1 MMNIAFQDF
10 QRDLACHLRDPH
22 HVRRPKGV
30 APRPAALYGE
40 LVFGNLCGFLD
51 ACFPVCREILGEA
64 RWRRLHRAF
73 LRDWPLRTPWFREI
87 PAQFVRYLADAPIT
101 QSLPR
106 WLAQLAH
113 YEWTELAV
121 DTLDCAAP
129 AAQPA
134 QDLLAG
140 PLCVNPALMVC
151 HYDWPVHRIH
161 AGWRPR
167 VPRPT
172 VLAVY
177 RDHALDVRFC
187 EINTVTAQLLE
198 DLREPHR
205 CAADVVLKLAATLH
219 HPDPARL
226 LEFAAPL
233 LQDLQAQGILLG
245 VPS

>member
-1 MMNIAFQDF
+1 MEHAFQTF
-10 QRDLACHLRDPH
+10 QRDLARHLRDPRGA
-22 HVRRPKGV
+22 RRPHGV
-30 APRPAALYGE
+30 ASRPAAVYGE

-51 ACFPVCREILGEA
+51 ACFPVCRELLGEA

-87 PAQFVRYLADAPIT
+87 PAQFVRYLAEAPIV
-101 QSLPR
+101 QPLPR
-106 WLAQLAH
+106 WLAHLAH

-121 DTLDCAAP
+121 DTLDCVVP
-129 AAQPA
+129 DTQPA
-134 QDLLAG
+134 QDPLAH

-151 HYDWPVHRIH
+151 HYDWPVHLIH

-167 VPRPT
+167 QLRPT
-172 VLAVY
+172 VLAIY
-177 RDHALDVRFC
+177 RDAALDVRFC
-187 EINTVTAQLLE
+187 EINAVTAQLLE

-205 CAADVVLKLAATLH
+205 CAADVVRQLAVTLH

-226 LEFAAPL
+226 LEFAALL

-245 VPS
+245 VRS